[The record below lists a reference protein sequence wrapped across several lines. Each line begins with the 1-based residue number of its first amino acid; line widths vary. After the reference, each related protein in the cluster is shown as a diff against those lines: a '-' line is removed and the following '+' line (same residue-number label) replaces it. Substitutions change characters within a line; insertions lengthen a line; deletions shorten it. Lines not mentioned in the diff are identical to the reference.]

1 MEADAVASVIE
12 MFPAEIADV
21 LKTHRLWAQVREV
34 NSSFDL

>member
-21 LKTHRLWAQVREV
+21 LKTLRLWALACEV
-34 NSSFDL
+34 NPSFDV